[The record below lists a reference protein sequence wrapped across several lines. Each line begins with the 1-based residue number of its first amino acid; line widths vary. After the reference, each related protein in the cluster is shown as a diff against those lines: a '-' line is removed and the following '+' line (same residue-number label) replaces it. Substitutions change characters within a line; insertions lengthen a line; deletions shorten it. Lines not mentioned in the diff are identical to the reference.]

1 MVMRSRRSSGLPAAA
16 LVTALGAALVAA
28 LVVGVTSSCSP
39 PADPARATVQ
49 RIVEDLAAQ
58 RYGSATAVYRE
69 AEDLVLSETAADSW
83 RRALE
88 HEDATVRQWAVD
100 ALSRIGDPD
109 DLTRIVRALDDSF
122 RKVQQIA
129 AEGLVRMDP
138 GHAREV
144 FMLRLEAPDIMGR
157 VLAAQTLADMGETA
171 AVPIMIEQL
180 QDDSMDDG
188 VRDVMA
194 QSLGRLG
201 DSRAAMPL
209 ADLALDESAALLLR
223 RSAADAVTLLPPDEA
238 QDALRRLGQADDAY
252 IRELGER
259 ALRD

>member
-1 MVMRSRRSSGLPAAA
+1 MVMRSRSFPGSRMS
-16 LVTALGAALVAA
+16 VLVAVLMVA
-28 LVVGVTSSCSP
+28 PVAYSCSP

-58 RYGSATAVYRE
+58 RYGNATAVYRE
-69 AEDLVLSETAADSW
+69 AEDLVLSEAAADSW
-83 RRALE
+83 RRALG

-109 DLTRIVRALDDSF
+109 DLARIVAALDDPF
-122 RKVQQIA
+122 RKVQEIA

-138 GHAREV
+138 GSAREI
-144 FMLRLEAPDIMGR
+144 FMARLDAPDTMGR

-171 AVPIMIEQL
+171 AVPSMIEQL
-180 QDDSMDDG
+180 QDDSLDDG

-201 DSRAAMPL
+201 DPRAAAPL
-209 ADLALDESAALLLR
+209 VDLALDAGADPQLR
-223 RSAADAVTLLPPDEA
+223 RSAADAVTFLPAAESR
-238 QDALRRLGQADDAY
+238 DALRRLRQSNDAY
-252 IRELGER
+252 IRDLAER
-259 ALRD
+259 ALRN